1 MTYDV
6 IPSTPQLVPRSQGPV
21 LPFLTE
27 KWPPNPTLTPSTFKP
42 FGMKTANLETDN
54 WMWNHPVNFKRAFPG
69 EVGCGF
75 LGDSGPG
82 LTYNHVCSF
91 RGT

>member
-1 MTYDV
+1 MPHDV

-27 KWPPNPTLTPSTFKP
+27 KWPPSPTLTPSTFKP

-54 WMWNHPVNFKRAFPG
+54 RMWNPPVNFKRAFREKWG
-69 EVGCGF
+69 VAF
-75 LGDSGPG
+75 
-82 LTYNHVCSF
+82 
-91 RGT
+91 